1 MLSKQDKQILTRLR
15 TKDPEAYDFFRRREA
30 EHENNIQYCCH
41 DVRNLVTL
49 LCGSYQL
56 IGLSNPQLVALPRW
70 NQLGNDINSLI
81 TAFNDIAAY
90 RYAGKLTTAAVPCEH
105 LIDNIKS
112 YIGATYPDRQDQ
124 ISLISSFMDNTLS
137 IDLTRITTAACCL
150 VNNAMDAADL
160 SLTDT
165 IPVRIRIIEQFD
177 GMETSLII
185 TVANIGNPPEKEL
198 IPVLYRPFKS
208 NKPGHLGLGLAIAA
222 ETADAAKGSL
232 TWDYADSLCRF
243 ILKIPC

>member
-1 MLSKQDKQILTRLR
+1 MLSKQDKQILTRLQS
-15 TKDPEAYDFFRRREA
+15 KDPEAYEFFLRREA
-30 EHENNIQYCCH
+30 EHEVNIQYCCH

-56 IGLSNPQLVALPRW
+56 IGVANPQLINLPRW

-90 RYAGKLTTAAVPCEH
+90 RYAGKVTPAEVPCES

-112 YIGATYPDRQDQ
+112 YLGAAYPDGQSQ

-137 IDLTRITTAACCL
+137 IDLKRITTAVCCL
-150 VNNAMDAADL
+150 IDNAMDAADL
-160 SLTDT
+160 SLSDT
-165 IPVRIRIIEQFD
+165 FPVRIRIIEQFD
-177 GMETSLII
+177 GTETSLII
-185 TVANIGNPPEKEL
+185 TVANIGNPPADEL

-208 NKPGHLGLGLAIAA
+208 DKPGHLGLGLAIAA
-222 ETADAAKGSL
+222 ETADAARGSL

-243 ILKIPC
+243 IMKIPC